1 MTEAQAIF
9 ELVEAGLGSPT
20 ADESF
25 DRFAR
30 LAMRQLGVP
39 TAAVSLVLADEQVY
53 PGAHGL
59 PEDIQ
64 ASRRMPLTHSFCQ
77 HVTNDCEPLVVP
89 DTRKDS
95 RVWDNPAIPDFGV
108 LAYAGFPILDQRGR
122 VVGTLCAM
130 DDEPHDW
137 TESDLA
143 TLADLTA
150 ACTSELRLRIA
161 HERATRM
168 QNLAIQATRRNR
180 LLLMLSEAFADATSV
195 QDVGET
201 LAYVASSAIGA
212 RYAGLAVV
220 DPSRK
225 SLTYTS
231 MDHLEPGLAPSY
243 RYARIDD
250 QDRIVSFVARTQE
263 ALFFRDQA
271 EVLAAFPSVS
281 DAIDDTVGSRAL
293 LPVVSGTSLL
303 AVVFL
308 AWEQGKVA
316 DDESLS
322 RAGLAGFVAHALE
335 RVRLLEERRD
345 AATTLQAAM
354 LTELPDIPHL
364 ELASTY
370 SPATLTDQVGG
381 DWYDAVVHDEDASVL
396 MIGDVTGHDMRAAAE
411 MGQLRSM
418 LRTFAW
424 SHDESPSALLRLL
437 DRANSGLALHASG
450 TAVVA
455 RLDRRGDFFDLS
467 WSNAGHPPPLVL
479 RSDGSVEMLDARP
492 DMMLGFVPN
501 APRSDHLTHLGPGDT
516 LLLYTDGLIERRG
529 VAQSTRLAGLAQ
541 ALVSLRHGST
551 LALPSALVQ
560 RLVGSDQRDD
570 IAVLAVRVRAAV
582 DSHPTPACPTRVSR
596 SGEHTTAA
604 NSPTRRWVDD
614 ILESCGISRDQR
626 RTIMLLASETLT
638 NAVQHAVG
646 PLEAIVE
653 VSNALVRVGVR
664 DGSPDEPTL
673 HDPAPHETGGRGVQ
687 FLDRFADRWFV
698 EHRAADG
705 PGKTVWF
712 ELARDDALS
721 PERVGGSR

>member
-1 MTEAQAIF
+1 
-9 ELVEAGLGSPT
+9 
-20 ADESF
+20 
-25 DRFAR
+25 
-30 LAMRQLGVP
+30 
-39 TAAVSLVLADEQVY
+39 
-53 PGAHGL
+53 
-59 PEDIQ
+59 
-64 ASRRMPLTHSFCQ
+64 
-77 HVTNDCEPLVVP
+77 
-89 DTRKDS
+89 
-95 RVWDNPAIPDFGV
+95 
-108 LAYAGFPILDQRGR
+108 
-122 VVGTLCAM
+122 M

-137 TESDLA
+137 TEADLA

-150 ACTSELRLRIA
+150 ACTSELQLRIA

-225 SLTYTS
+225 GLTYTS
-231 MDHLEPGLAPSY
+231 LDHLEPGLRPSSRHARLDAP
-243 RYARIDD
+243 
-250 QDRIVSFVARTQE
+250 DRIVSFVARSQQS
-263 ALFFRDQA
+263 LFFRDQ
-271 EVLAAFPSVS
+271 EEILAAFPEVA
-281 DAIDDTVGSRAL
+281 DVINPTVGSRAL
-293 LPVVSGTSLL
+293 LPVISGTTLL
-303 AVVFL
+303 AVIFL
-308 AWEQGKVA
+308 GWERGKVA

-354 LTELPDIPHL
+354 LTELPRSPPRAGVDL
-364 ELASTY
+364 L
-370 SPATLTDQVGG
+370 PATLTDQVGG

-450 TAVVA
+450 TAVVV
-455 RLDRRGDFFDLS
+455 RLDRRGDFYDLS
-467 WSNAGHPPPLVL
+467 WSNAGHPPLIL
-479 RSDGSVEMLDARP
+479 RADGKVEMLDTRP

-501 APRSDHLTHLGPGDT
+501 AARSDHLTHLGPGDT

-529 VAQSTRLAGLAQ
+529 VSQSSRLAGLAQ
-541 ALVSLRHGST
+541 ALVALRHGST
-551 LALPSALVQ
+551 LALPNALVK

-582 DSHPTPACPTRVSR
+582 DSR
-596 SGEHTTAA
+596 
-604 NSPTRRWVDD
+604 PTRRAPPGRRGASSTRPRRSPREALGRRHPRELSDQPRPASHHHAPR
-614 ILESCGISRDQR
+614 ERDAHQR
-626 RTIMLLASETLT
+626 GPARGGAARGDRRGE
-638 NAVQHAVG
+638 QHAR
-646 PLEAIVE
+646 P
-653 VSNALVRVGVR
+653 RR
-664 DGSPDEPTL
+664 SPRRLAGRADAPR
-673 HDPAPHETGGRGVQ
+673 PAPHETGGRGIQ
-687 FLDRFADRWFV
+687 FLDRFADRWYV
-698 EHRAADG
+698 EQRTTGG

-712 ELARDDALS
+712 ELSRDDALA
-721 PERVGGSR
+721 PERVSPGRANV

>member
-1 MTEAQAIF
+1 VTEAQAIF
-9 ELVEAGLGSPT
+9 ELVEAGLGTPS

-30 LAMRQLGVP
+30 LAMRQLRVP
-39 TAAVSLVLADEQVY
+39 TAAVSLVLSDEQVY
-53 PGAHGL
+53 PGAHGM
-59 PEDIQ
+59 PDDIQ
-64 ASRRMPLTHSFCQ
+64 VSRRMPLTHSFCQ
-77 HVTNDCEPLVVP
+77 HVTNDRQPLVVP

-95 RVWDNPAIPDFGV
+95 RVWDNPSIPEFGV
-108 LAYAGFPILDQRGR
+108 LAYAGFPIFDQRGR

-137 TESDLA
+137 SEADLA

-150 ACTSELRLRIA
+150 ACTSELQLRIA

-231 MDHLEPGLAPSY
+231 MDHLEPRLSPSY
-243 RYARIDD
+243 RYARFDD
-250 QDRIVSFVARTQE
+250 PDRILSFVARTQE

-271 EVLAAFPSVS
+271 EVLAAFPHVS
-281 DAIDDTVGSRAL
+281 DAIDGTLGARAL
-293 LPVVSGTSLL
+293 LPVLSGSTLL
-303 AVVFL
+303 AVIFL
-308 AWEQGKVA
+308 GWEQGKTA

-335 RVRLLEERRD
+335 RVKLLEERRD

-354 LTELPDIPHL
+354 LTALPDIPHL

-381 DWYDAVVHDEDASVL
+381 DWYDAVVHDEEASVL

-437 DRANSGLALHASG
+437 DRANTGLSLHASG
-450 TAVVA
+450 TAVVV
-455 RLDRRGDFFDLS
+455 RLDRRGDFYDLS
-467 WSNAGHPPPLVL
+467 WSNAGHPPPLIL
-479 RSDGSVEMLDARP
+479 RSDGTVEMLDTRP

-501 APRSDHLTHLGPGDT
+501 AARNDHVTHLGPGDT

-529 VAQSTRLAGLAQ
+529 VPQSTRLAGLAQ
-541 ALVSLRHGST
+541 ALSTLRHGST
-551 LALPSALVQ
+551 LALPNALVQ

-582 DSHPTPACPTRVSR
+582 DSHPTPASPTRMTRAVERVTS
-596 SGEHTTAA
+596 AI
-604 NSPTRRWVDD
+604 SPTRRWVDD
-614 ILESCGISRDQR
+614 ILESCGVNRDQR

-638 NAVQHAVG
+638 NAVQHADG
-646 PLEAIVE
+646 PLEAVVE
-653 VSNALVRVGVR
+653 VWSSLVRVGVR

-673 HDPAPHETGGRGVQ
+673 HDPDPHETGGRGIQ

-698 EHRAADG
+698 EHKTSGG

-712 ELARDDALS
+712 ELARADALS
-721 PERVGGSR
+721 R